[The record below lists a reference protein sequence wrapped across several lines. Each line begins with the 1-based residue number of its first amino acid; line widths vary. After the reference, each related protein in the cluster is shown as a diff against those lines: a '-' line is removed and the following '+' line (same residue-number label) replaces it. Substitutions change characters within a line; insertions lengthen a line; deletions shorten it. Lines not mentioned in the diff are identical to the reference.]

1 MCHNICS
8 TICERKV
15 FRIPSWLRQM
25 ESLNHLT
32 LNMER
37 CMAQIHPVKN
47 WSKTWLLLQ
56 DLCFFFYPQYKLIES
71 ECNFLARP
79 FDATRVGLL
88 WRLVTLST
96 GVNITL
102 RTAGGGEQYYY
113 LLRKHSS
120 GGSPLLALAT
130 EKPPGE
136 WRVCVLWSA
145 AKLPIN
151 TK

>member
-1 MCHNICS
+1 MCHYICS
-8 TICERKV
+8 IICERKV

-25 ESLNHLT
+25 GSLNHFT
-32 LNMER
+32 LYMER
-37 CMAQIHPVKN
+37 YMAQIHPVKN
-47 WSKTWLLLQ
+47 WSRRGSIFRI
-56 DLCFFFYPQYKLIES
+56 CAFFYPQYKLIES

-102 RTAGGGEQYYY
+102 RTAGVGEQYYY

-120 GGSPLLALAT
+120 GSPLLALAT
-130 EKPPGE
+130 EKQPPGE

-145 AKLPIN
+145 AKLPLN